1 MLRIL
6 YYDRAEICLEI
17 AIEEETITRISF
29 CEKALNHV
37 VDNDFEREVLRQF
50 DEYFAGNLQDFDLPF
65 FATGSPFQLMVWEA
79 LLKIPYAETTSY
91 KELASNIGIP
101 GAQRAVGNALN
112 KNPIA
117 IILPC
122 HRVIAADG
130 SLGGFAV
137 DIRVKKMLLEHE
149 RGYKEDL

>member
-50 DEYFAGNLQDFDLPF
+50 DEYFAGNLRDFDLPF

-79 LLKIPYAETTSY
+79 LLKIPYAETISY

-137 DIRVKKMLLEHE
+137 DLRVKKMLLEHE